1 MLPVRLPPSLS
12 AASKPQPAGWRGRAV
27 RTGLH
32 AARRPWLALG
42 VCLGLI
48 GPAWGAEAPT
58 AEPPELLCA
67 LRLAGQTALLRAP
80 FQPDPY
86 AGQTV
91 DFPDRFRVKTVA
103 WGEGGEGWQAT
114 VTLIDTETEDGP
126 TVLQQ
131 VSWSQPLAMAGARLQ
146 AGERWRPALSGW
158 QRVYSPHLGRE
169 LDWGCAV
176 VGAGQ
181 TPPGAAEAD
190 ATIEAVPPAL
200 RPAPRPV
207 AQAAGVAPA
216 GPTVRIAWLGDVML
230 ADGPGRVI
238 RQGRDPF
245 AHVASRLAEADLRIA
260 NLECVIARGGKA
272 LAKPWTFRAHPRA
285 LPVLQR
291 HVDLVS
297 LANNHS
303 GDYGVAAFAEML
315 DRLDRAGLAYVGGGH
330 NLREAHRV
338 RIVERK
344 GLKIALLAANE
355 MFPRR
360 FEAGD
365 TTPGIA
371 WAEDAQLLHD
381 VRTARAQADIVI
393 PYLHWGTEGDEQAH
407 ERQRALAR
415 RLIEAGADAV
425 VGTHPHLVQDTEVY
439 QGKPIAY
446 SLGNA
451 VFDGFSSPLNNT
463 GALLWLE
470 VNRQGVTAWH
480 METLK
485 IDPLGVPRPVTAA
498 AVAR

>member
-1 MLPVRLPPSLS
+1 MRPEPLPRPF
-12 AASKPQPAGWRGRAV
+12 ASFHAV
-27 RTGLH
+27 ASRRVGARTAL
-32 AARRPWLALG
+32 WLALS
-42 VCLGLI
+42 LG
-48 GPAWGAEAPT
+48 GAVSALAT
-58 AEPPELLCA
+58 SPPELPWRPVPPEAPEVLCA
-67 LRLAGQTALLRAP
+67 LRLAGRAELLRAP
-80 FQPDPY
+80 VQADPY
-86 AGQTV
+86 AGKSL
-91 DFPDRFRVKTVA
+91 DFQDRFRIKAVA
-103 WGEGGEGWQAT
+103 WGEGQALWQAT
-114 VTLIDTETEDGP
+114 VTVTDTEAAEGP

-131 VSWSQPLAMAGARLQ
+131 VSWSQPLVQPGVRLG
-146 AGERWRPALSGW
+146 AGEPFRPSLSGW

-169 LDWGCAV
+169 LAWGCAV
-176 VGAGQ
+176 VNAGS

-190 ATIEAVPPAL
+190 ATLEVVPLAL
-200 RPAPRPV
+200 MADKASPRPTLPEGPPV
-207 AQAAGVAPA
+207 

-245 AHVASRLAEADLRIA
+245 AHLAARLAEADLRIA
-260 NLECVIARGGKA
+260 NLECVIARGGTA

-291 HVDLVS
+291 HVDVVS

-315 DRLDRAGLAYVGGGH
+315 DRLDRAGLAYVGGGRT
-330 NLREAHRV
+330 LREAHRV

-344 GLKIALLAANE
+344 GLRIALLAANE

-381 VRTARAQADIVI
+381 VRSARAQADLVI
-393 PYLHWGTEGDEQAH
+393 PYLHWGQEDNEQAH
-407 ERQRALAR
+407 ARQRALAR

-439 QGKPIAY
+439 QGKPIVY

-463 GALLWLE
+463 GALLWME
-470 VNRQGVTAWH
+470 VNRQGVVAWQ
-480 METLK
+480 METMK
-485 IDPLGVPRPVTAA
+485 IDLRGVPRLVKAPAS
-498 AVAR
+498 AR